1 MLPAYLSLYVYSNS
15 EDNDITTSKK
25 IRNSLNIILFV
36 GVGFVALF
44 SLSAVIVSL
53 SSELIGD
60 LIPFLSILLSMLILY
75 FGIGELKGEQIF
87 SSKISS
93 LSSKI
98 GNPKNTNPIGFILF
112 GVSYGLA
119 SVGCALPIFISV
131 VTKSITRLPREG
143 NPPPRIVET
152 SSGMLNSIGLANIG
166 VEEYI
171 NKMIPKYNN
180 MDIPIIMNIA
190 GSSEEEYCEVM
201 DLVESVSSNIVG
213 YEINI
218 SCPNVKV
225 GGMEFGVDCEL
236 TEKLTSQLRKRTER
250 LLIMKLSP
258 NVTDISAIA
267 QSAANGGAD
276 AVSAINT
283 LVGMSINIQSMKS
296 NIHYGFA
303 GLSGPAI
310 KPVGIASVYK
320 IHQSVKIPI
329 IGIGGI
335 KSSDDVLEYMLAGA
349 FAVEI
354 GTANYRDP
362 NVGNNII
369 SDINNFLD
377 ENNIKSIN
385 QIIGKVKLGK

>member
-1 MLPAYLSLYVYSNS
+1 M
-15 EDNDITTSKK
+15 
-25 IRNSLNIILFV
+25 
-36 GVGFVALF
+36 
-44 SLSAVIVSL
+44 
-53 SSELIGD
+53 
-60 LIPFLSILLSMLILY
+60 
-75 FGIGELKGEQIF
+75 
-87 SSKISS
+87 SKISTTLGS
-93 LSSKI
+93 IKF
-98 GNPKNTNPIGFILF
+98 KNPIFVASGTY
-112 GVSYGLA
+112 GYGNEVSELTDINNLGA
-119 SVGCALPIFISV
+119 V
-131 VTKSITRLPREG
+131 VTKSITRYPREG

-166 VEEYI
+166 VEGYI

-190 GSSEEEYCEVM
+190 GSTEEEYCEVV

-218 SCPNVKV
+218 SCPNVKF
-225 GGMEFGVDCEL
+225 GGMEFGVNCDL
-236 TEKLTSQLRKRTER
+236 TEKLTTKLRKRTER

-267 QSAANGGAD
+267 KSAANGGAD

-283 LVGMSINIQSMKS
+283 LVGMSINVQSMKS

-310 KPVGIASVYK
+310 KPIGIASVYK

-335 KSSDDVLEYMLAGA
+335 ASSNDVLEYIMAGA

-354 GTANYRDP
+354 GTANYRNP
-362 NVGNNII
+362 SVGNNMVSEIEK
-369 SDINNFLD
+369 FLD

-385 QIIGKVKLGK
+385 EIIGSVKLGQ

>member
-1 MLPAYLSLYVYSNS
+1 M
-15 EDNDITTSKK
+15 
-25 IRNSLNIILFV
+25 
-36 GVGFVALF
+36 
-44 SLSAVIVSL
+44 
-53 SSELIGD
+53 
-60 LIPFLSILLSMLILY
+60 
-75 FGIGELKGEQIF
+75 
-87 SSKISS
+87 SKISTTLGS
-93 LSSKI
+93 IKF
-98 GNPKNTNPIGFILF
+98 KNPIFVASGTY
-112 GVSYGLA
+112 GYGNEVSELTDINNLGA
-119 SVGCALPIFISV
+119 V
-131 VTKSITRLPREG
+131 VTKSITRYPREG

-166 VEEYI
+166 VERYI

-190 GSSEEEYCEVM
+190 GSTEEEYCEVV
-201 DLVESVSSNIVG
+201 DLIESISSNIVG

-225 GGMEFGVDCEL
+225 GGMEFGVNCDL
-236 TEKLTSQLRKRTER
+236 TEKLTTKLRKRTER

-267 QSAANGGAD
+267 KSAANGGAD

-283 LVGMSINIQSMKS
+283 LVGMSINVQSMKS

-310 KPVGIASVYK
+310 NPIGIASVYK

-335 KSSDDVLEYMLAGA
+335 ASSNDVLEYIMAGA

-362 NVGNNII
+362 GVGNNIVSEI
-369 SDINNFLD
+369 EKFLD

-385 QIIGKVKLGK
+385 EIIGSVKLGQ

>member
-1 MLPAYLSLYVYSNS
+1 L
-15 EDNDITTSKK
+15 
-25 IRNSLNIILFV
+25 
-36 GVGFVALF
+36 
-44 SLSAVIVSL
+44 
-53 SSELIGD
+53 
-60 LIPFLSILLSMLILY
+60 
-75 FGIGELKGEQIF
+75 
-87 SSKISS
+87 SKISTTLGS
-93 LSSKI
+93 IKF
-98 GNPKNTNPIGFILF
+98 KNPIFVASGTY
-112 GVSYGLA
+112 GYGNEVSELTDINNLGA
-119 SVGCALPIFISV
+119 V
-131 VTKSITRLPREG
+131 VTKSITRYPREG

-166 VEEYI
+166 VEGYI

-190 GSSEEEYCEVM
+190 GSTEEEYCEVV

-225 GGMEFGVDCEL
+225 GGMEFGVNCDL
-236 TEKLTSQLRKRTER
+236 TEKLTTKLRKRTER

-267 QSAANGGAD
+267 KSAENGGAD

-283 LVGMSINIQSMKS
+283 LVGMSINVQSMKS

-310 KPVGIASVYK
+310 KPIGIASVYK

-335 KSSDDVLEYMLAGA
+335 ASSNDVLEYIMAGA

-354 GTANYRDP
+354 GTANYRNP
-362 NVGNNII
+362 SVGNNMVSEIEK
-369 SDINNFLD
+369 FLD

-385 QIIGKVKLGK
+385 EIIGSVKLGQ

>member
-1 MLPAYLSLYVYSNS
+1 M
-15 EDNDITTSKK
+15 
-25 IRNSLNIILFV
+25 
-36 GVGFVALF
+36 
-44 SLSAVIVSL
+44 
-53 SSELIGD
+53 
-60 LIPFLSILLSMLILY
+60 
-75 FGIGELKGEQIF
+75 
-87 SSKISS
+87 SKISTTLGS
-93 LSSKI
+93 IKF
-98 GNPKNTNPIGFILF
+98 KNPIFVASGTY
-112 GVSYGLA
+112 GYGNEVSELTDINNLGA
-119 SVGCALPIFISV
+119 V
-131 VTKSITRLPREG
+131 VTKSITRYPREG

-166 VEEYI
+166 VEGYI

-190 GSSEEEYCEVM
+190 GSTEEEYCEVV
-201 DLVESVSSNIVG
+201 DLIESISSNIVG

-225 GGMEFGVDCEL
+225 GGMEFGVNCDL
-236 TEKLTSQLRKRTER
+236 TEKLTTKLRKRTER

-267 QSAANGGAD
+267 KSAANGGAD

-283 LVGMSINIQSMKS
+283 LVGMSINVQSMKS

-310 KPVGIASVYK
+310 KPIGIASVYK

-335 KSSDDVLEYMLAGA
+335 ASSNDVLEYIMAGA

-354 GTANYRDP
+354 GTANYRNP
-362 NVGNNII
+362 SVGNNMVSEIEK
-369 SDINNFLD
+369 FLD
-377 ENNIKSIN
+377 ENNIKSIHE
-385 QIIGKVKLGK
+385 IIGSVKLGQ